1 MNNLLIAFLQLLMLT
16 AVFLPLQAQDV
27 PYTRTLTLADAVQ
40 LAKEQSPQYRSA
52 AVQYENRQWQYKRYR
67 SNFYPQLNLS
77 GVLPQ
82 YNRTIDPRITDN
94 GSLIFINTHN
104 ANSYLQLSL
113 GQEIWPTGGY
123 ISIDTQL
130 KRIDDFQADK
140 NRTRY
145 SSVPATITL
154 NQPIFGFNYRAWDRK
169 IAPLRFEEAKRDFW
183 EEMEEISGETTDNF
197 FNLLLSQ
204 ISLQIAQKN
213 VANNDTLYKIAKVRY
228 EVNEIPEDELLQMEL
243 TLLNSLQN
251 LEQATLDVEANTL
264 RLKVFLGI
272 TDNFP
277 IRLIP
282 PDTTPEFEVD
292 EEVALEQAHKNRQI
306 IIGYKR
312 ELLEAERRVAEA
324 KGETGFTAD
333 LFASFGLTQQALE
346 IGEVYQEPVPQQR
359 LRVGFNMPVMDWGR
373 TDARLGTAT
382 ANEKLVRANIEQQR
396 INFDQE
402 IYLNV
407 KRFRVLRKQM
417 IGAKRANEIAEKRY
431 SLTRARY
438 LKGQLSLLDLNV
450 ATEERD
456 KATRSYISSLE
467 SFWEAYYRIRRL
479 TLYDF
484 ERNESLL
491 AEI

>member
-1 MNNLLIAFLQLLMLT
+1 MNKVFYPFLQLLIFIAT
-16 AVFLPLQAQDV
+16 IFPVKAQDA
-27 PYTRTLTLADAVQ
+27 PFTRTLTLAEAVQ
-40 LAKEQSPQYRSA
+40 LAKENSPRYRSA
-52 AVQYENRQWQYKRYR
+52 SVRYENRQWEYKRYR

-77 GVLPQ
+77 GVLPE
-82 YNRTIDPRITDN
+82 YNRTIDPRITDT

-104 ANSYLQLSL
+104 ANSFLQLSL

-123 ISIDTQL
+123 ISINTQL
-130 KRIDDFQADK
+130 KRLDDFQAET
-140 NRTRY
+140 NQTRY
-145 SSVPATITL
+145 SSIPATITL

-183 EEMEEISGETTDNF
+183 EEMEDISSSTTDHF

-204 ISLQIAQKN
+204 ISLQITEKN

-228 EVNEIPEDELLQMEL
+228 VENKIPEDELLQMEL

-272 TDNFP
+272 TDNYP
-277 IRLIP
+277 ITLVP
-282 PDTTPEFEVD
+282 PDATPDFEID
-292 EEVALEQAHKNRQI
+292 EEVALEQAHRNRQV

-312 ELLEAERRVAEA
+312 EILEAERRVAEA

-333 LFASFGLTQQALE
+333 LFASFGLTQQSLE
-346 IGEVYQEPVPQQR
+346 FSEVYQEPVPQQR
-359 LRVGFNMPVMDWGR
+359 VRVGFNMPVMDWGR
-373 TDARLGTAT
+373 TAARLGTAT
-382 ANEKLVRANIEQQR
+382 ANETLVKENVEQQR
-396 INFDQE
+396 VNFDQE

-407 KRFRVLRKQM
+407 KRFKVLRKQM
-417 IGAKRANEIAEKRY
+417 AGAKRANEIAEKRY
-431 SLTRARY
+431 NLTRARY

-467 SFWEAYYRIRRL
+467 SFWSAYYRIRRL

-484 ERNESLL
+484 QRNESLL